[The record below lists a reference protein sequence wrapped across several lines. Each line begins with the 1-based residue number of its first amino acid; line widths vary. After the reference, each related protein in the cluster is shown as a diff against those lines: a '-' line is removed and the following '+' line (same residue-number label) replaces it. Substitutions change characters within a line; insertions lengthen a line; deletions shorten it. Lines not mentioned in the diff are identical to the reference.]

1 MAPLVQGQL
10 VPDPDPPGDLKNE
23 VAFPDWKRPC
33 PGAPFARVGVGL
45 SLRDHRAIG
54 QDSCLLLS
62 NHHQLELVRLAIRPR
77 PGVNRDTVLAEDL
90 FEGVASEPKL
100 RSERFEGFGGNEGGH
115 KGQKGFRRSTLGA
128 RKTPRISFQGSEAIG
143 CIGSLSHFRSD
154 FDCWNSL

>member
-10 VPDPDPPGDLKNE
+10 VPDPDAPGDLKNE

-33 PGAPFARVGVGL
+33 PGAPFARAGVGL

-54 QDSCLLLS
+54 QDPCLLLS

-90 FEGVASEPKL
+90 FEGMASEPKL

-115 KGQKGFRRSTLGA
+115 KGQF
-128 RKTPRISFQGSEAIG
+128 
-143 CIGSLSHFRSD
+143 
-154 FDCWNSL
+154 

>member
-33 PGAPFARVGVGL
+33 PGASLARAGVGL

-54 QDSCLLLS
+54 QDPCLLLS

-90 FEGVASEPKL
+90 FEGMASEPKL

-115 KGQKGFRRSTLGA
+115 KGQFYTRNALYASYASFR
-128 RKTPRISFQGSEAIG
+128 GSEAIG